1 MKNKKRLL
9 QVLFLTLVIFFSMLT
24 LRFYIKINESNIQK
38 VSTVQKK
45 SNVEGSNMEKDKE
58 VSIIAVG
65 DILVH
70 DEQLKAAYIEESNT
84 YDFNNNFEYIK
95 KYIQDADISYATA
108 EGTYVGKEET
118 YSGYPLFNSPESMLE
133 ALKKTG
139 FDIINGANNHILDK
153 GSKGYFKTIEN
164 FKKSS
169 MDYIGLKAQ
178 EDESNNL
185 IKNVNDIKIGFT
197 SYTYET
203 PRQKGRR
210 AVNAIVIPDSI
221 NGLLNTFGYENLDK
235 DLLKIKE
242 DIDDMKSNGAE
253 FIVVGM
259 HWGNEYST
267 TVSKEQE
274 KIANK
279 LNEFGVDLILGSHPH
294 VVQTIDTI
302 KNKETGKETLVVY
315 SMGNFISN
323 QRKETMGNRLA
334 ADGIMVNINIKKN
347 DEGKVNIESYKYIP
361 TWVYKFKN
369 EDNETQYLILPTED
383 ILATE
388 DTSEFPKEVLKAIKT
403 SLESTTNI
411 VEE

>member
-1 MKNKKRLL
+1 MKNKKRLI
-9 QVLFLTLVIFFSMLT
+9 QVLFITLVAFFSMLT
-24 LRFYIKINESNIQK
+24 FKFYIKFNESKSQT
-38 VSTVQKK
+38 VSAIQKK
-45 SNVEGSNMEKDKE
+45 SKVEEKNIEENKE

-70 DEQLKAAYIEESNT
+70 DEQLKAAYIEESDT

-95 KYIQDADISYATA
+95 KYIQDADIAYATP
-108 EGTYVGKEET
+108 EGTYVGKEGI

-139 FDIINGANNHILDK
+139 FDIINGAHNHILDK
-153 GSKGYFKTIEN
+153 GSKGYFETIEN
-164 FKKSS
+164 FRKSG

-178 EDESNNL
+178 RSESNNL
-185 IKNVNDIKIGFT
+185 IKNVNNIKIGFT
-197 SYTYET
+197 AYTYET
-203 PRQKGRR
+203 PRQKGKR
-210 AVNAIVIPDSI
+210 AINALIIPESV
-221 NGLLNTFGYENLDK
+221 NGLLNTFGYDNLDK

-242 DIDDMKSNGAE
+242 NIDEMKNNGAE

-279 LNEFGVDLILGSHPH
+279 LNEYGVDLILGSHPH

-302 KNKETGKETLVVY
+302 KNKETEKETLVVY

-334 ADGIMVNINIKKN
+334 ADGIMVNVNIKKN
-347 DEGKVNIESYKYIP
+347 DDGKVNIESYKYIP
-361 TWVYKFKN
+361 TWVYKFKD
-369 EDNETQYLILPTED
+369 EDNKTQYSILPTED

-388 DTSEFPKEVLKAIKT
+388 DTSKFPKDILKAIET

-411 VEE
+411 VEK